1 MDYSDCDSSCLD
13 SPNSSWSMARLKEYL
28 RRKKRPSKRGKKPS
42 FLNVIISTDIVTS
55 NPSLFFFCSSF
66 FFLFILFFSLPL
78 LLVMHHTSH
87 LQERSPTCIAL
98 LFLQSCL
105 NAHCVLAYIACW
117 PLERRILHELYFVC
131 AATFRVPPVFD
142 REWFHH
148 LANGSQL
155 HAFSQGCAFLCFVVH
170 ADSIGD
176 RRTETSSYGRK
187 KKKKKEKK
195 KKKKHR
201 WHCICFQEA
210 TSFPCF
216 AMIRNG
222 RVHRLLGT
230 RRKVKIFRRK
240 RSLHRTV
247 LSLTWE
253 FALSSRRRATNQC
266 LLSSL
271 DSGKLW

>member
-1 MDYSDCDSSCLD
+1 M
-13 SPNSSWSMARLKEYL
+13 
-28 RRKKRPSKRGKKPS
+28 
-42 FLNVIISTDIVTS
+42 
-55 NPSLFFFCSSF
+55 FFFFFISCS
-66 FFLFILFFSLPL
+66 FSSSPACYASYFSSTGL
-78 LLVMHHTSH
+78 TS
-87 LQERSPTCIAL
+87 IAL

-105 NAHCVLAYIACW
+105 NAHCVLAYIPCW
-117 PLERRILHELYFVC
+117 PLERRILHELYFAC

-142 REWFHH
+142 RECFHH

-155 HAFSQGCAFLCFVVH
+155 HAFSQGCAFLCFIVH
-170 ADSIGD
+170 AHSIGD

-187 KKKKKEKK
+187 KRKKEK

-210 TSFPCF
+210 SSFPCF
-216 AMIRNG
+216 AMIGNG

-247 LSLTWE
+247 LSLTRE
-253 FALSSRRRATNQC
+253 FALSSQRRATNQC

-271 DSGKLW
+271 DSGKLWYRIVKDSSCVHWKSEEHNSDRWLAFQNRKRDDISNEKYTHRSRFSPAMPRTS